1 MGIHH
6 FRLVVVRDVNM
17 MVAGGKIYALSIS
30 MNATLRILDGK
41 TAETFWAYL
50 SMNLSTF
57 RTGIFCIPKREKHGK
72 KSQPYLNQIHQQQQL
87 RFWPQ
92 CVIMEINLPA
102 RPFGMNLRHFQD
114 RHCVLG

>member
-17 MVAGGKIYALSIS
+17 TVAGGKIYALSIS
-30 MNATLRILDGK
+30 MSATLRILDGK

-57 RTGIFCIPKREKHGK
+57 RAGIFCIPKMEKHGK
-72 KSQPYLNQIHQQQQL
+72 KSQPYLNQIPQRQQL
-87 RFWPQ
+87 KSWPQ
-92 CVIMEINLPA
+92 CAITGTYLPA

-114 RHCVLG
+114 GHCVLG

>member
-6 FRLVVVRDVNM
+6 FRLVVVRAVNM
-17 MVAGGKIYALSIS
+17 MVAKGKMYALSIS

-50 SMNLSTF
+50 SMNLSIF
-57 RTGIFCIPKREKHGK
+57 RAVIFCIPKREKHGK
-72 KSQPYLNQIHQQQQL
+72 KSQPYLNQIPRQQQL
-87 RFWPQ
+87 RFWPR
-92 CVIMEINLPA
+92 CATMGTSLPA
-102 RPFGMNLRHFQD
+102 RHFGMNLRHFQD

>member
-6 FRLVVVRDVNM
+6 FRSVGVRDVNM
-17 MVAGGKIYALSIS
+17 MVAGGKMYALSIS

-41 TAETFWAYL
+41 TAEAFWAYL

-57 RTGIFCIPKREKHGK
+57 RAGIFCIPKREKHGK
-72 KSQPYLNQIHQQQQL
+72 KSQPYLNQIPQRQQL
-87 RFWPQ
+87 KSWPQ
-92 CVIMEINLPA
+92 CAITGTNLLA
-102 RPFGMNLRHFQD
+102 GLFGTNLRRFQD